1 MIVRAVYNNTNVL
14 FVDFAPPQWYNLFDT
29 TLTERSDKMKELL
42 HKDEKKVEY
51 LELIYDLIFVYI
63 IGRNNSLLHHTS
75 DGKIQ
80 GEMML
85 AYVLCTLAVIQIWN
99 FSTYYINVCG
109 KNGLR
114 EHIFL
119 FTNMFLLYFVAE
131 GTSEHWQTHHT
142 QYHAAWGLILLNIAL
157 QYVIEMKGKPRS
169 SWKIHILVTLI
180 AEALLVFAMIPIYKL
195 TGKDFSYVP
204 IVFGIIS
211 ASIPAAAENRS
222 DVDFAHLSER
232 AMLYVVFTFG
242 EMVIAIAG
250 YFKGSFSFNN
260 IYFALFAFLI
270 VVGLFLS
277 YGTFYDKIIDREQQN
292 SGLVYMF
299 LHIFI
304 IFGLNNIT
312 TSLEF
317 MRDEQIELVQ
327 KITFLLI
334 SFVMYYIFL
343 LLALRFAKLTCKL
356 RLSFYLRLAAI
367 TVSFA
372 ALMIFSRKQMYINI
386 AISAAYVFVLY
397 AIIYRIGKKNSE
409 SVHH

>member
-1 MIVRAVYNNTNVL
+1 
-14 FVDFAPPQWYNLFDT
+14 
-29 TLTERSDKMKELL
+29 
-42 HKDEKKVEY
+42 
-51 LELIYDLIFVYI
+51 
-63 IGRNNSLLHHTS
+63 
-75 DGKIQ
+75 
-80 GEMML
+80 
-85 AYVLCTLAVIQIWN
+85 
-99 FSTYYINVCG
+99 
-109 KNGLR
+109 
-114 EHIFL
+114 
-119 FTNMFLLYFVAE
+119 
-131 GTSEHWQTHHT
+131 
-142 QYHAAWGLILLNIAL
+142 
-157 QYVIEMKGKPRS
+157 
-169 SWKIHILVTLI
+169 
-180 AEALLVFAMIPIYKL
+180 
-195 TGKDFSYVP
+195 
-204 IVFGIIS
+204 
-211 ASIPAAAENRS
+211 
-222 DVDFAHLSER
+222 
-232 AMLYVVFTFG
+232 MLYVVFTFG

-343 LLALRFAKLTCKL
+343 LLTLRFAKLTCKL

-372 ALMIFSRKQMYINI
+372 ALMILSRKQMYINI
-386 AISAAYVFVLY
+386 AISAVYVFVLY

-409 SVHH
+409 SVHQ

>member
-1 MIVRAVYNNTNVL
+1 
-14 FVDFAPPQWYNLFDT
+14 
-29 TLTERSDKMKELL
+29 
-42 HKDEKKVEY
+42 
-51 LELIYDLIFVYI
+51 
-63 IGRNNSLLHHTS
+63 
-75 DGKIQ
+75 
-80 GEMML
+80 MML

-232 AMLYVVFTFG
+232 AMLYVVYTFG

-343 LLALRFAKLTCKL
+343 LLTLRFAKLTCKL

-372 ALMIFSRKQMYINI
+372 ALMILSRKQMYINI